1 MSRLAVTQA
10 RVRRVIGTCYAI
22 WEGTACRI
30 WPQPAVAAMRL
41 VKTLARLFAPTRGE
55 RAAQASLPF
64 RPEGQRNRMRVAT
77 AVSPF
82 VGFEQSPWPA
92 AQGRWESAALLRLV
106 AASVSSRLPHFP
118 FSCGWLPLAKQTTAG
133 ILGLRREA
141 AQSLFSQRLY
151 AFSGVAPKAN
161 PRAARVLGRRFRTP
175 VRCPNGQIGPRFVG
189 CRSGLIR
196 KRGGRLG
203 SVPSRKSGCLSR

>member
-1 MSRLAVTQA
+1 MPGFELSRLAVPQA
-10 RVRRVIGTCYAI
+10 RVRRIIGTCYAI

-41 VKTLARLFAPTRGE
+41 VKTLARRFARTRGE

-82 VGFEQSPWPA
+82 VGFEPSPRPA
-92 AQGRWESAALLRLV
+92 AQGRWEVR
-106 AASVSSRLPHFP
+106 R
-118 FSCGWLPLAKQTTAG
+118 SCGWLPLRFRRVCRTSRSPAVGCRLPNSQNNCGNSGTAA
-133 ILGLRREA
+133 LA

-151 AFSGVAPKAN
+151 AFSPVAPKGN
-161 PRAARVLGRRFRTP
+161 PRAARFLGRRFRTG
-175 VRCPNGQIGPRFVG
+175 VRPEHLWAGNRSVRALLAD
-189 CRSGLIR
+189 CRS
-196 KRGGRLG
+196 
-203 SVPSRKSGCLSR
+203 